1 MSAKSALIFG
11 HSHVWSIK
19 RAIASKA
26 YEPKTKGFVSE
37 VILCGTREFP
47 GPLITRGLN
56 GHLALNACLIAELNK
71 RASGAEKHENEWLV
85 SVVQGN
91 FYNIIG
97 LFQANGPFDFVVP
110 GAESLPLDAKAALV
124 PYGAIRALIEDQA
137 SEMKQFLTYLTK
149 LGHKHVAHINA
160 PPPIESESFII
171 EDLTEKKAFEGESA
185 ELTSASTRLKLW
197 MTQKAVVEA
206 MCGELGITCFN
217 APASTLD
224 ELGFLKKEYWKDAV
238 HANEHYSAMV
248 LKDLERVVMEG
259 VAA

>member
-1 MSAKSALIFG
+1 MSSKSALIFG

-19 RAIASKA
+19 RAIASKV
-26 YEPKTKGFVSE
+26 YEPATKGFASE

-56 GHLALNACLIAELNK
+56 GHFALNACLVAELNK
-71 RASGAEKHENEWLV
+71 RKSGADKDQHEWLV

-97 LFQANGPFDFVVP
+97 LFQTNGPFDFVVP
-110 GAESLPLDAKAALV
+110 GAEILPLDAKAALV
-124 PYGAIRALIEDQA
+124 PYGAVRALIEEQA

-149 LGHKHVAHINA
+149 LGHEHVAHINA

-171 EDLTEKKAFEGESA
+171 EDLTEKKAFEGEWA
-185 ELTSASTRLKLW
+185 DLTSAATRLKLW
-197 MTQKAVVEA
+197 MTQKTVVEE
-206 MCGELGITCFN
+206 MCGELGIACLN
-217 APASTLD
+217 APQSTQD
-224 ELGFLKKEYWKDAV
+224 EHGFLKKEYWKDAV

-259 VAA
+259 AVA